1 MNFVSPWNR
10 KDSVVSERINYD
22 LLTKARLIQEGTLP
36 SPELL
41 GRSNK
46 TKTSDNIPTAI
57 QKHLTHCWKQTNCV
71 FIWLKCIPMC
81 IRPTAYRRPTAPIN
95 WYVRSIWWDLFGNRM
110 NKVRHTFNNGLF
122 IDFLSRKIEM
132 KEETTTEM
140 IAAIVITFDWKT
152 QT

>member
-1 MNFVSPWNR
+1 
-10 KDSVVSERINYD
+10 
-22 LLTKARLIQEGTLP
+22 
-36 SPELL
+36 
-41 GRSNK
+41 
-46 TKTSDNIPTAI
+46 
-57 QKHLTHCWKQTNCV
+57 
-71 FIWLKCIPMC
+71 
-81 IRPTAYRRPTAPIN
+81 
-95 WYVRSIWWDLFGNRM
+95 M